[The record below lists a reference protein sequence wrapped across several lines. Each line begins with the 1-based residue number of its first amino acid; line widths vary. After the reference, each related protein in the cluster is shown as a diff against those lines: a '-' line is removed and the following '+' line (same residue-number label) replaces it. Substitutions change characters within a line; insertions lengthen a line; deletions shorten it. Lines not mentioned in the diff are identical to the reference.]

1 MTKLKR
7 LSIENVRRVSKVEG
21 PTALSARELAYARAG
36 AKSSSGGP
44 GVACGHYEY
53 PECA

>member
-21 PTALSARELAYARAG
+21 PTSLSERELAGARAG
-36 AKSSSGGP
+36 SQSSLGGP
-44 GVACGHYEY
+44 GMACGHYEY